1 MRRAT
6 LTALHRAPRPIR
18 RLLPHIDLLRD
29 LGPRQGLRYWQSLY
43 GAVNQELGAL
53 GDQLYRRV
61 WEDAA
66 AAVEARVR
74 HVGDGFLE
82 ISRGP
87 RTTWVWRQEVML
99 DHPVTA
105 RLVMDKP
112 LVRRLL
118 QAAELPVPDAV
129 ECPVHDTRAAEAFV
143 KAGGVPCV
151 VKPASGNAGN
161 GVTCLVS
168 TVSDLRRAALR
179 AAAFN
184 DNLLVERQTA
194 GEDYRL
200 LLLDGHLL
208 GIVRRGRP
216 QVVGDGVSSIAEL
229 IDTENRRRLDGPA
242 DGSTFLLLTDLDCVF
257 TLRAQNRTLRTVPI
271 QGERVVVKTAVNQ
284 NCAREQDTI
293 TTVAPALVEGAARAA
308 AAVGLRLAGVDVVL
322 TDPGASLAAA
332 GGVVLEVNA
341 NPGLHHHYLVADPA
355 GAIAVAVPI
364 LATLLA
370 EPHGIARDSN
380 HGQVAESVR

>member
-1 MRRAT
+1 M
-6 LTALHRAPRPIR
+6 TALHRAPGPIR
-18 RLLPHIDLLRD
+18 RLLPQVDLLRD
-29 LGPRQGLRYWQSLY
+29 LGPWHALHYWRSRFS
-43 GAVNQELGAL
+43 AVYEALAELHG
-53 GDQLYRRV
+53 QLYLRI
-61 WEDAA
+61 WEEAA
-66 AAVEARVR
+66 AALDAHVR

-87 RTTWVWRQEVML
+87 RTTRVWRYEVML

-105 RLVMDKP
+105 RLALDKP

-129 ECPVHDTRAAEAFV
+129 ECPVHDTRAAVDFV
-143 KAGGVPCV
+143 KASGVPCV

-161 GVTCLVS
+161 GVTCSVA

-179 AAAFN
+179 AAAFS
-184 DNLLVERQTA
+184 DNLLVERQAA

-200 LLLDGHLL
+200 LLLDGRLL

-229 IDTENRRRLDGPA
+229 IETENRRRLDGPA
-242 DGSTFLLLTDLDCVF
+242 YGSTSLLRTDLDCIF

-293 TTVAPALVEGAARAA
+293 TTVAPALVEEAARAA
-308 AAVGLRLAGVDVVL
+308 ATVGLRLAGVDVVI

-341 NPGLHHHYLVADPA
+341 NPGLHYHYLVADPA
-355 GAIAVAVPI
+355 GAVPVAVPI

-370 EPHGIARDSN
+370 EQHGIARDSS